1 MRRMIIAAG
10 FCVFAMAA
18 GAGPAL
24 AGYGALGRDDSTGKY
39 GLSSNEETQ
48 SKADDVALK
57 ECGSDKCKFVFR
69 TTPHE
74 CGAIATGEGPAWLSP
89 SIVMVLGGVAAGVAV
104 LMAAGPRFCPKSEMI
119 WRGATERNGFG
130 AATGFWPAV
139 PVQTDVAR

>member
-24 AGYGALGRDDSTGKY
+24 AGYGALARDDSTGKY

-69 TTPHE
+69 TTPRE
-74 CGAIATGEGPAWLSP
+74 CGAIATNEDGKIW
-89 SIVMVLGGVAAGVAV
+89 GGAKRPRRDAAE
-104 LMAAGPRFCPKSEMI
+104 LAAMQNCQKHTKGQCKIRGSECN
-119 WRGATERNGFG
+119 R
-130 AATGFWPAV
+130 
-139 PVQTDVAR
+139 